1 MYLLRGFFPLFD
13 TILYPHKVLLSS
25 IMAKK
30 SKFMKLEG
38 LVWAGMQS
46 VEIKLHSLYEYTCE
60 NVMVKTK

>member
-1 MYLLRGFFPLFD
+1 
-13 TILYPHKVLLSS
+13 
-25 IMAKK
+25 
-30 SKFMKLEG
+30 MKLEG